1 MRSLSRTMTRVYPHS
16 FSLAAK
22 RRSQVSKISEFSLN
36 AEQSITPNHIA
47 GADIKEMQS
56 KSFAEVYS
64 TDFLANWAAIRSL
77 RKPVIAA

>member
-1 MRSLSRTMTRVYPHS
+1 
-16 FSLAAK
+16 
-22 RRSQVSKISEFSLN
+22 LN